1 MEWIGRSKK
10 ISTRLLLW
18 YERLS
23 GISQSVPDS
32 LKAWKIF
39 WTSNFIM
46 KLTDK
51 GLITQTKSTK
61 IRSINAAGTCYTQ
74 WHIQFFALLFEKNK
88 ILPRDRNRRT
98 NERESEDSQFINHIQ
113 FFEASWI
120 KIKGNKHFLQTTA
133 LRYYFGK
140 NIPHTF
146 LGNWVVNFFFM
157 IHFT

>member
-1 MEWIGRSKK
+1 M
-10 ISTRLLLW
+10 
-18 YERLS
+18 RLS
-23 GISQSVPDS
+23 GISQSS

-74 WHIQFFALLFEKNK
+74 WHIQFFALLFEKKK
-88 ILPRDRNRRT
+88 ILSRDRNRRT

-146 LGNWVVNFFFM
+146 LGNWAVKFFFM